1 MSGPD
6 KVPYVNLGAQ
16 NGALKEQL
24 LEAVARVID
33 HGWYILGPEVEA
45 FEERLKWRLSAEAV
59 IGVNSGT
66 DALLLAM
73 RAAGVHCG
81 HEVITASH
89 SFVATAS
96 GPRIIGATPVF
107 VDVDDETM
115 NLDPACIEAAITENT
130 KAVMPVHLNG
140 FPADLTAIQAVCDR
154 HGLVLLED
162 AAQAIGAEH
171 AGRSVGTTGFG
182 AWSLHPLKVLS
193 ALGDGGFVTLP
204 EGAGEALEQ
213 QVREWRNLGLVQRGV
228 AGHIAGNTRLD
239 ALQAAMLCVKLDHLD
254 AFIEARRAH
263 ADVYREALDGLVR
276 LPPAE
281 QPGDK
286 GVYSAFVVRHPR
298 RDALL
303 EGLQKRGID
312 AKVHYPFAIH
322 QQAPFAD
329 LPARSLPVTER
340 VVGEIVSLPVTPEL
354 TVSDRDR
361 VIDAVR
367 ATVADI
373 GPWTDAT

>member
-1 MSGPD
+1 MSGPE
-6 KVPYVNLGAQ
+6 KIPYVDLGAQ

-45 FEERLKWRLSAEAV
+45 FENRLKERLGLEAV

-81 HEVITASH
+81 HEVITVSH
-89 SFVATAS
+89 SFVATGS
-96 GPRIIGATPVF
+96 GPRILGVTPVF

-115 NLDPACIEAAITENT
+115 NLDPDCIEAAITPQT
-130 KAVMPVHLNG
+130 RAVMPVHLNG
-140 FPADLTAIQAVCDR
+140 FPADLTRIKAICDR

-171 AGRSVGTTGFG
+171 AGRSVGSTGYG
-182 AWSLHPLKVLS
+182 GWSLHPLKVLS

-204 EGAGEALEQ
+204 DDAPDDLEA
-213 QVREWRNLGLVQRGV
+213 QVLEWRNLGLVGRGV

-254 AFIEARRAH
+254 AFIDARRAH
-263 ADVYREALDGLVR
+263 AAAYREALRGLVR

-281 QPGDK
+281 KPGEK
-286 GVYSAFVVRHPR
+286 GVYSAFVIRHPK

-303 EGLQKRGID
+303 HGLHALGID
-312 AKVHYPFAIH
+312 AKMHYPVAIH

-329 LPARSLPVTER
+329 LPHRPLPVTER
-340 VVGEIVSLPVTPEL
+340 VVSEIISLPVTPEL
-354 TVSDRDR
+354 TVSGRDR

-367 ATVADI
+367 TVVAEI
-373 GPWTDAT
+373 GPYEAS